1 MDIEILNNTLEDLN
15 SKRELYES
23 IAFNTK
29 LWAIILGIIG
39 TGLGVIAFVYNEKK
53 NNVGKEIT
61 IINKKINTLK
71 EEEQNEQI
79 SELTEKLIFLEYK
92 MTLTQSGVLNPNNQF
107 ENILKNDFNLTTEK
121 LNQIL
126 DEQISQNKNLL
137 DKAISLNMK
146 GRSEDAL
153 NIFKGILKTS
163 NNNYHLALGNSFIG
177 SIYLHT
183 IIVKEENPSFY
194 LKQAEKLFNILP
206 ENKNEAI
213 SIRKAENYNSIG
225 IYFRRLDEFK
235 LSKDNYESSLSIFKK
250 LNNLYPDKYNLD
262 IGMQYH
268 NLYILLSSYKKSN
281 AIDYLL
287 KAYEFKK
294 SALNDDQYIKSVF
307 LNTTNTLI
315 NHYFHKKYLNIEKAN
330 TYFNE
335 SEEMITKVF
344 KSEKKINGTFIEST
358 ANLYANYGFHLK
370 NNSENQV
377 VYENGISLMLKSLSY
392 FEILKENN
400 YPISKLMYS
409 NLLHNL
415 GCEYEYDKFSFEFC
429 NANMTEAISIRE
441 QLASSIPGKQYEVAL
456 ADSYLVISKLYFKY
470 KKSRYSDFAKKAKK
484 LYSKYMDDD
493 EFLRQYFTQANS
505 LII

>member
-1 MDIEILNNTLEDLN
+1 M
-15 SKRELYES
+15 
-23 IAFNTK
+23 
-29 LWAIILGIIG
+29 
-39 TGLGVIAFVYNEKK
+39 
-53 NNVGKEIT
+53 
-61 IINKKINTLK
+61 
-71 EEEQNEQI
+71 
-79 SELTEKLIFLEYK
+79 
-92 MTLTQSGVLNPNNQF
+92 
-107 ENILKNDFNLTTEK
+107 
-121 LNQIL
+121 
-126 DEQISQNKNLL
+126 
-137 DKAISLNMK
+137 
-146 GRSEDAL
+146 
-153 NIFKGILKTS
+153 
-163 NNNYHLALGNSFIG
+163 
-177 SIYLHT
+177 
-183 IIVKEENPSFY
+183 
-194 LKQAEKLFNILP
+194 
-206 ENKNEAI
+206 
-213 SIRKAENYNSIG
+213 
-225 IYFRRLDEFK
+225 
-235 LSKDNYESSLSIFKK
+235 
-250 LNNLYPDKYNLD
+250 
-262 IGMQYH
+262 
-268 NLYILLSSYKKSN
+268 
-281 AIDYLL
+281 
-287 KAYEFKK
+287 
-294 SALNDDQYIKSVF
+294 
-307 LNTTNTLI
+307 
-315 NHYFHKKYLNIEKAN
+315 NIEKAN